1 MTRWSIA
8 PSDSIAQIGE
18 RERGWGQKREGARER
33 NTKRIEMPANILRQ
47 TLRGD
52 SCTLTATPSFA
63 NICRSPSTPETRA
76 ISRSATTSTLA
87 SCHTPCPRS
96 LCVISHA
103 RTRCVSCARALSSMV
118 RVRALHQAKETAASS
133 AHVVTHKT
141 GQHAQ
146 GKTCT
151 HFSAYRMHADD
162 PLIFHNGFTETWR
175 NGDPSGCVMRHEDD
189 GRLDSEARSLGTPG
203 LNASSLSLVYE
214 WPEPSQSY
222 A

>member
-18 RERGWGQKREGARER
+18 RERGWGEMREGARER

-151 HFSAYRMHADD
+151 ASTLTKYDNVHCSKYAEVPCDATTSNNAAVSSSTCTA
-162 PLIFHNGFTETWR
+162 P
-175 NGDPSGCVMRHEDD
+175 P
-189 GRLDSEARSLGTPG
+189 TP
-203 LNASSLSLVYE
+203 
-214 WPEPSQSY
+214 P
-222 A
+222 